1 MHRSASQVL
10 IGRTDECTVTIED
23 NDTGGD
29 LKFASEY
36 VSAKESAGR
45 VVCTVVRVGGTA
57 GTVGCNFATK
67 VSSK

>member
-10 IGRTDECTVTIED
+10 IGRTDDCTVTIED

-45 VVCTVVRVGGTA
+45 VVCTVVRGA
-57 GTVGCNFATK
+57 APRARSAAT
-67 VSSK
+67 SPQR